1 MISAAFPNV
10 KRHRTVEG
18 QDMAYVEVGE
28 GDPIVF
34 LHGNP
39 TSSYLWR
46 KVIPHMDVPAVT
58 DQLAPG
64 HF

>member
-1 MISAAFPNV
+1 MPISAVPLA
-10 KRHRTVEG
+10 KKTIAEKDRT
-18 QDMAYVEVGE
+18 MAYAEIGT

-46 KVIPHMDVPAVT
+46 KVMPHLVE
-58 DQLAPG
+58 L
-64 HF
+64 